1 MRVPFAL
8 LVCLV
13 ALAAGC
19 TDRDEL
25 AVSVTPDEG
34 LVDEPFD
41 VRVTGAAPGG
51 SVTIT
56 VTTKSERGATWSLT
70 REARADDAGGV
81 LLPDEYLLAELRRP
95 LTAPDNDYLMPP
107 FALEV
112 SAQDGKE
119 ADKATVRRIVR
130 PESVEVTELRVG
142 ADGFRG
148 RWWAP
153 TEGARRTAIL
163 LLGGSEG
170 GLASGLHAGVL
181 AGRGYHVLQLAYFS
195 EQGLPD
201 ELLRIPL
208 EYFRTALAWLHD
220 RQEVDADR
228 VVVFGG
234 SRGGELALLLG
245 STYPELV
252 DAVVA
257 YVPSANVYP
266 SIVDSGQPSWTLGGN
281 PVPLTLID
289 VRRIE
294 GPIFLVGGGD
304 DQLWPSGLSVDR
316 IAQQLEGRDDVIA
329 LNYPRAGHGVGLGIP
344 NTIPKTIVPSRYGE
358 LDLGG
363 SPEADEAARDDSWP
377 KLLRFLDEL

>member
-1 MRVPFAL
+1 MVGA
-8 LVCLV
+8 
-13 ALAAGC
+13 
-19 TDRDEL
+19 DR
-25 AVSVTPDEG
+25 
-34 LVDEPFD
+34 
-41 VRVTGAAPGG
+41 R
-51 SVTIT
+51 
-56 VTTKSERGATWSLT
+56 
-70 REARADDAGGV
+70 
-81 LLPDEYLLAELRRP
+81 
-95 LTAPDNDYLMPP
+95 
-107 FALEV
+107 
-112 SAQDGKE
+112 SAQDGDP
-119 ADKATVRRIVR
+119 APRRLGR
-130 PESVEVTELRVG
+130 GSRVG
-142 ADGFRG
+142 AARG
-148 RWWAP
+148 R
-153 TEGARRTAIL
+153 ARRSRL
-163 LLGGSEG
+163 PL
-170 GLASGLHAGVL
+170 
-181 AGRGYHVLQLAYFS
+181 LQLAYFS
-195 EQGLPD
+195 KQGLPD

-208 EYFRTALAWLHD
+208 EYFRTARAWLHD

-344 NTIPKTIVPSRYGE
+344 NTITKSIVPSRYGE

-363 SPEADEAARDDSWP
+363 SPEADEAAREDSWP